1 MDLEEIAEID
11 LEEIPQ
17 IEEVIIIRA
26 PKRYIRDAQNPFEV
40 YRDDEF
46 RRRFRFSKDFTRL

>member
-11 LEEIPQ
+11 LEEILE

-26 PKRYIRDAQNPFEV
+26 PKRYIRDTQNPFEV
-40 YRDDEF
+40 YCDDEF